1 MPDALVRHV
10 KKLSTEI
17 GARPGGSPAN
27 WAAAHY
33 IESVFR
39 QCGMAV
45 EMQDFACPTWEELGA
60 WLCFDNTALTVA
72 ANAFSPSCLV
82 TAPTLLVGSLAEL
95 ETADLC
101 GQVAVLHGDF
111 VRSPLPPKAWTFKGP
126 EETRVVELLEEK
138 APAAIVTVQAR
149 AGSLERL
156 IEDWEFS
163 IPSVTVPAHVGEL
176 LCAHAGEPVRLRI
189 DSRRTPGSTAN
200 VVGRLHGACREQL
213 VICAH
218 YDTKIDTP
226 GATDNA
232 TGVAVM
238 LALAERLCR
247 EDQPYSLEFVAFT
260 NEEYMPVGDDEY
272 VRRRADGFGHVHAAM
287 NFDAVG
293 LAAGPNTIAAFN
305 LPPETQHAVDQV
317 VGRFPNVAWTE
328 PWPESNH
335 STFAI
340 RGVPTLAFTARADN
354 PSYHLRSDTVELVSP
369 ERLAEMVD
377 LGASLVAE
385 LACRTPVFA

>member
-1 MPDALVRHV
+1 MSDPVLHHV

-33 IESVFR
+33 IASVFR

-45 EMQDFACPTWEELGA
+45 EMQDFACPAWEELGA
-60 WLCFDNTALTVA
+60 WLCFEDAALPVA
-72 ANAFSPSCLV
+72 ANAYSPSCLV
-82 TAPTLLVGSLAEL
+82 TAPAIPVGTLEELAA
-95 ETADLC
+95 ADLR
-101 GQVAVLHGDF
+101 GKIAVVHGDL
-111 VRSPLPPKAWTFKGP
+111 VRSPLPPKAWMFKGP
-126 EETRVVELLEEK
+126 DETRAVELLEEK
-138 APAAIVTVQAR
+138 EPTAIITVQAHP
-149 AGSLERL
+149 GSLERL
-156 IEDWEFS
+156 IEDGDLC
-163 IPSVTVPAHVGEL
+163 IPSATAPAHVGQL
-176 LCAHAGEPVRLRI
+176 LLNHAGEMIRLRI

-232 TGVAVM
+232 SGVAAM

-247 EDQPYSLEFVAFT
+247 EDQPFSLEFVAFT
-260 NEEYMPVGDDEY
+260 NEEYLPIGDDEY
-272 VRRRADGFGHVHAAM
+272 VRRRAESFGRIVAAL

-293 LAAGPNTIAAFN
+293 LAAGQNTVAGFN
-305 LPPETQHAVDQV
+305 LAPDTHDAVEQV
-317 VGRFPNVAWTE
+317 VARYPDVAWVE

-335 STFAI
+335 STFAF
-340 RGVPTLAFTARADN
+340 RGVPSLAFTARAVS
-354 PSYHLRSDTVELVSP
+354 PSYHLRTDTIDLVSP

-377 LGASLVAE
+377 LGAALVAE
-385 LACRTPVFA
+385 LACRQRVLA